1 MLPELRQ
8 TAAVVRLVRF
18 RLMADRSSD
27 AERASREAAA
37 LQLLS
42 TGSGSAYAASLLA
55 DRYGV
60 SLRQARRYVA
70 AASFD
75 LCDSATPAE
84 IDRQYLLSLHR
95 LDLIAGRSM
104 ESGSPED
111 LALAIRATR
120 AHASA
125 LAQFRKALEPGRQTR
140 FRLPTDRAS
149 PDLPDGPPEP
159 DTPF

>member
-1 MLPELRQ
+1 
-8 TAAVVRLVRF
+8 
-18 RLMADRSSD
+18 MADRSSD
-27 AERASREAAA
+27 AERAAREAAA

-75 LCDSATPAE
+75 LCDPATPAE
-84 IDRQYLLSLHR
+84 LDRQFMLSIHR
-95 LDLIAGRSM
+95 LDLIAGRAC

-111 LALAIRATR
+111 LALSIRATK
-120 AHASA
+120 AHTSA
-125 LAQFRKALEPGRQTR
+125 LAQFRRALEPGRQTR
-140 FRLPTDRAS
+140 FRLPTQADS
-149 PDLPDGPPEP
+149 PDLTDPL
-159 DTPF
+159 PF